1 MNNNWYIYTKKGW
14 KKMNNKGFYLWA
26 WIVIAGLLALLI
38 IQTYRYRQE
47 SKGGFTCQQAV
58 LAFHH
63 RIPEKE
69 CWITPDLWKKYKGR
83 IFLSERGK
91 FLITEISGRGYR
103 NTLFIR
109 GSESPRPIMAVFVT
123 QKFLRERRE

>member
-26 WIVIAGLLALLI
+26 LIVIAGLLALLI

-69 CWITPDLWKKYKGR
+69 CWISPDLWKNYKGR

-91 FLITEISGRGYR
+91 FLITEITGRGYK

-109 GSESPRPIMAVFVT
+109 GSESPRPIIAVIVS
-123 QKFLRERRE
+123 QKFLSERR

>member
-1 MNNNWYIYTKKGW
+1 MSKGL
-14 KKMNNKGFYLWA
+14 YLWFYTCL
-26 WIVIAGLLALLI
+26 VGLLALLI

-69 CWITPDLWKKYKGR
+69 CWISPDLWEKYKGR

-91 FLITEISGRGYR
+91 FLITEISGRGYK

>member
-1 MNNNWYIYTKKGW
+1 MS
-14 KKMNNKGFYLWA
+14 KGFYLWFY
-26 WIVIAGLLALLI
+26 ICLAGLLALLI
-38 IQTYRYRQE
+38 IQTYRQRE
-47 SKGGFTCQQAV
+47 SKGGFTCQQLD

-69 CWITPDLWKKYKGR
+69 CWISPDLWEKYKGH

>member
-1 MNNNWYIYTKKGW
+1 MS
-14 KKMNNKGFYLWA
+14 NKGFYLWV
-26 WIVIAGLLALLI
+26 WFIIAGLLALLI

-47 SKGGFTCQQAV
+47 SKGGFSCQQLD

-69 CWITPDLWKKYKGR
+69 CWVTPDLWEKYKGR

-91 FLITEISGRGYR
+91 FLITEISGRGYT
-103 NTLFIR
+103 NTIFIR
-109 GSESPRPIMAVFVT
+109 GSENARPILATFVS
-123 QKFLRERRE
+123 QKFLARRE

>member
-1 MNNNWYIYTKKGW
+1 MSKGL
-14 KKMNNKGFYLWA
+14 YLWFYTCL
-26 WIVIAGLLALLI
+26 VGLLALLI

-47 SKGGFTCQQAV
+47 SKGGFSCQQLD
-58 LAFHH
+58 LAFHY

-69 CWITPDLWKKYKGR
+69 CWITPDLWEKYKGR

-91 FLITEISGRGYR
+91 FLITEITGRGYK

-109 GSESPRPIMAVFVT
+109 GSESPRPIIAVIVS
-123 QKFLRERRE
+123 QKFLSERR

>member
-1 MNNNWYIYTKKGW
+1 MSTGL
-14 KKMNNKGFYLWA
+14 YLWFYTCL
-26 WIVIAGLLALLI
+26 VGLLALLI

-69 CWITPDLWKKYKGR
+69 CWITPDLWEKYRGN
-83 IFLSERGK
+83 IFLSERGAYH
-91 FLITEISGRGYR
+91 ITEISGHGYR

-109 GSESPRPIMAVFVT
+109 GSESPRPILAVIVS
-123 QKFLRERRE
+123 QKFLGKRREKNEK

>member
-14 KKMNNKGFYLWA
+14 EKMNNKGFYLWV

-47 SKGGFTCQQAV
+47 SKGGFSCQQLD

-63 RIPEKE
+63 RIPSHE
-69 CWITPDLWKKYKGR
+69 CWITPDLEKHLGE

-91 FLITEISGRGYR
+91 FLITEITGRGYK

-109 GSESPRPIMAVFVT
+109 GSESPRPIMAVFVS
-123 QKFLRERRE
+123 QKFLARRE